1 MSFLLDSNI
10 IIYASKPNNEVL
22 REFIKQ
28 NVPSVSF
35 VSVIEV
41 LGFSFSNLE
50 EQKYLEE
57 FFNNA
62 DVHLISMEII
72 KRATL
77 LRRIRKIT
85 LADSIVAATALEN
98 KLTLVTHNIKDF
110 DWIEG
115 IKLLDPLQQR

>member
-41 LGFSFSNLE
+41 LGFNFTNKDE
-50 EQKYLEE
+50 RKYLEE

-62 DVHLISMEII
+62 DVHLISTEII
-72 KRATL
+72 KRATS
-77 LRRIRKIT
+77 LRQIRKIS

-98 KLTLVTHNIKDF
+98 NLTLVTHNIKDF
-110 DWIEG
+110 DWIKG
-115 IKLLDPLQQR
+115 IKLLDPLHKH

>member
-1 MSFLLDSNI
+1 MAFLLDSNI

-41 LGFSFSNLE
+41 LGFNFADKE
-50 EQKYLEE
+50 ERRYLEE
-57 FFNNA
+57 FFDNA

-77 LRRIRKIT
+77 LRQIRKIS
-85 LADSIVAATALEN
+85 LADSIVAATTLEN
-98 KLTLVTHNIKDF
+98 NLTLVTHNTKDF
-110 DWIEG
+110 DRIEG
-115 IKLLDPLQQR
+115 IQLLDPLQSK

>member
-10 IIYASKPNNEVL
+10 IIYASKPSYEVL

-41 LGFSFSNLE
+41 LGFNFTSKDE
-50 EQKYLEE
+50 RKYLEE

-62 DVHLISMEII
+62 DVHLISTEII
-72 KRATL
+72 KRATS
-77 LRRIRKIT
+77 LRQIRNIS
-85 LADSIVAATALEN
+85 LADSIVAATTLEN
-98 KLTLVTHNIKDF
+98 NLTLVTHNTKDF

-115 IKLLDPLQQR
+115 IQLLDPLLKK

>member
-41 LGFSFSNLE
+41 LGFNFTNKE

-57 FFNNA
+57 FFNNS

-77 LRRIRKIT
+77 LRQLRKIS
-85 LADSIVAATALEN
+85 LADSIVAATTLEN
-98 KLTLVTHNIKDF
+98 NLTLVTHNTKDF

-115 IKLLDPLQQR
+115 IQLLDPLLEK

>member
-41 LGFSFSNLE
+41 LGFNFTNKDE
-50 EQKYLEE
+50 RKYLEE
-57 FFNNA
+57 FFNNS
-62 DVHLISMEII
+62 DVPLISKEII
-72 KRATL
+72 KGATS
-77 LRRIRKIT
+77 LRQIRKIS

-98 KLTLVTHNIKDF
+98 NLTLVTHNIKDF
-110 DWIEG
+110 DWIKG
-115 IKLLDPLQQR
+115 IKLLDPLHKH

>member
-41 LGFSFSNLE
+41 LGFNFTNKDE
-50 EQKYLEE
+50 RKYLEE
-57 FFNNA
+57 FFNNS
-62 DVHLISMEII
+62 DVHLISKEII
-72 KRATL
+72 KGATS
-77 LRRIRKIT
+77 LRQIRKIS

-98 KLTLVTHNIKDF
+98 NLTLVTHNIKDF
-110 DWIEG
+110 DWIKG
-115 IKLLDPLQQR
+115 IKLLDPLHKH

>member
-1 MSFLLDSNI
+1 MAFLLDSNI

-41 LGFSFSNLE
+41 LGFNFINAQE
-50 EQKYLEE
+50 RKYLEE

-72 KRATL
+72 KRATS
-77 LRRIRKIT
+77 LRQIKKIS
-85 LADSIVAATALEN
+85 LADSIVAATALEKN
-98 KLTLVTHNIKDF
+98 FTLVTRNTKDF
-110 DWIEG
+110 DWIQG
-115 IKLLDPLQQR
+115 IQLLDPLQSK

>member
-1 MSFLLDSNI
+1 MSFLSDSNI
-10 IIYASKPNNEVL
+10 IIYDSKPSYEVL

-28 NVPSVSF
+28 KVPSVSF

-41 LGFSFSNLE
+41 LGFNFTNKDE
-50 EQKYLEE
+50 RKYLED

-62 DVHLISMEII
+62 DIHLISTEII
-72 KRATL
+72 KRATS
-77 LRRIRKIT
+77 LRQIRKMS

-98 KLTLVTHNIKDF
+98 NLTLVTHNIKDF

-115 IKLLDPLQQR
+115 IKFLDPLHKH

>member
-28 NVPSVSF
+28 NAPSVSF

-41 LGFSFSNLE
+41 LGFNFTNKE
-50 EQKYLEE
+50 ERKYLEE

-62 DVHLISMEII
+62 DVHLISTEII
-72 KRATL
+72 KRATS
-77 LRRIRKIT
+77 LRQLRKIS
-85 LADSIVAATALEN
+85 LADSIVAATTLEN
-98 KLTLVTHNIKDF
+98 NLTLVTHNIKDF

-115 IKLLDPLQQR
+115 VKLLDPLHKH